1 MCSQAWSSTDQ
12 YILLRLE
19 TSIYNFSAANIR
31 YMSMDKLDKCQ
42 EDRFFAVLE
51 MIVNEKGLG
60 LAIDAAGF

>member
-1 MCSQAWSSTDQ
+1 M
-12 YILLRLE
+12 
-19 TSIYNFSAANIR
+19 YNFSAANMR
-31 YMSMDKLDKCQ
+31 YMSMDKLDKCL